1 MVTRAKSIE
10 NEIRSFKN
18 ITVISRCTVFGYYDH
33 NFLTMI
39 ERCTDHQS
47 LTSDLGP
54 RQTWSSQSS
63 KCYSCNR
70 RFERPLVF
78 ANNDLPRIMLASSVS
93 AYINRYAVTP
103 GEKLVVC
110 TNNDN
115 VYKTAFDWKSLI
127 NDHVTIIDTRRA
139 VQSGIIE
146 RAKAMRIRLFMVM
159 ELSSERKNSS

>member
-1 MVTRAKSIE
+1 
-10 NEIRSFKN
+10 
-18 ITVISRCTVFGYYDH
+18 
-33 NFLTMI
+33 MI

-54 RQTWSSQSS
+54 RQRLHRVRAQSVILATGA
-63 KCYSCNR
+63 
-70 RFERPLVF
+70 FERPLVF

-115 VYKTAFDWKSLI
+115 AYKTAFDWKSLI

-139 VQSGIIE
+139 VHSQVIE
-146 RAKAMRIRLFMVM
+146 RAKAMRIKIIHGHGVIEARGRTRVKSVLVAPLC
-159 ELSSERKNSS
+159 LSLIHI